1 MSQLIL
7 KNIDITLDPASFQRA
22 INAVYDLRDGLQSAM
37 THLIETLTEK
47 GVEIAKAELIMFW
60 NPAYDSG
67 ALSESIQA
75 AMLNE
80 HEGIITTGVTY
91 AVFVEYGTGAVGSV
105 QSHPE
110 PNGYQYD
117 TKGHGLDGWVYRST
131 SDGKFHWTAGMASR
145 PFMYNTLRDLEAEAE
160 AIGGKVIAEYIP

>member
-1 MSQLIL
+1 MIVL
-7 KNIDITLDPASFQRA
+7 KNITMTLDPASVARA
-22 INAVYDLRDGLQSAM
+22 IEAVKDFRNHLGAAM

-47 GVEIAKAELIMFW
+47 GVEIAKAELIFFW

-80 HEGIITTGVTY
+80 HEGVITTGVTY
-91 AVFVEYGTGAVGSV
+91 ALFVEYGTGAVGAI

-117 TKGHGLDGWVYRST
+117 TNGHGLDGWVYRG
-131 SDGKFHWTAGMASR
+131 SDGQFHWTAGMAAR
-145 PFMYNTLRDLEAEAE
+145 PFMYNTMRDLEEEAE
-160 AIGGKVIAEYIP
+160 RIGGQVIAEYIP

>member
-1 MSQLIL
+1 MIVL
-7 KNIDITLDPASFQRA
+7 KTIDMTLDPASVAHA
-22 INAVYDLRDGLQSAM
+22 IQAIKDFRNQLSSAM
-37 THLIETLTEK
+37 TNLIETLIEK

-67 ALSESIQA
+67 ALSDSLQA
-75 AMLNE
+75 AMLNDK
-80 HEGIITTGVTY
+80 EGIITTGVMY
-91 AVFVEYGTGAVGSV
+91 AVFVEYGTGVVGSI

-117 TKGHGLDGWVYRST
+117 SKGHGLDGWVYRGY
-131 SDGKFHWTAGMASR
+131 DGQFHWTAGMAAR
-145 PFMYNTLRDLEAEAE
+145 PFMYNTLRDLQDEAE